1 MANVFPFSALDTQLL
16 PRVADEL
23 AAPYQQRLESEV
35 RDVIETQ
42 RLLLL
47 RGPAGL
53 GKTREA
59 FEATK
64 RLAQQR
70 DSLTVLVPNT
80 AQTDVAW
87 EWPEGLPDHEVVLFA
102 DNLHGRYVRPAS
114 GVPLGG
120 GQQNWLHDTM
130 RRFGSREQRLR
141 VIATIRDDEPDG
153 RVWRQQLGYTQ
164 GHRFWRQF
172 GDVLQLGDW
181 DYEAKLELINDYAK
195 VSNLTL
201 EDGAAQLLARRT
213 DGRARTILMAL
224 KLMPGAS
231 VTRAMVEAAPASYR
245 NATDEAWAKIA
256 PFPERAAWIEALA
269 LCREADLTATR
280 PLVEGIARLLLPRV
294 PWPNSTLSRPR
305 RVIGTLQALWTAR
318 LSRRQRLNDALRNTP
333 AVEVRRDGRLS
344 ADDLLLDGRASLRDH
359 ALLVRRVV
367 TSLLW
372 EAGGPNAADLAAF
385 GRRLHAMAS
394 RQEPELLEAAI
405 DCYQD
410 ALAQYRD
417 DDHPADWA
425 QTQNNLGAALWD
437 PLQRDKRSNL
447 EAAIRCFEAALTVY
461 NEQDYPADWAWTQN
475 KPGERP
481 AVPVGGRQA
490 QQPGGGRPLPRSG
503 ANGVQRAGL
512 PGGLGLDPEKPGDR
526 PGGPTGGR
534 QAQQPG
540 GRHPLLRGGPPGG
553 DCRRPLV
560 RTSGPSRKPAAHPK
574 GAAGGGGAAHGGAP
588 RDYVQAGAGDWG
600 PASWA
605 NGRSR
610 RVGNPSG
617 VPAVKRDAGAQGGGY
632 GEEYGAQCRAG
643 CLRRSVLRR
652 LPCRDRCLA

>member
-447 EAAIRCFEAALTVY
+447 EAAVRCHEAALTVY
-461 NEQDYPADWAWTQN
+461 NEQDYPVDWAWTQ
-475 KPGERP
+475 
-481 AVPVGGRQA
+481 
-490 QQPGGGRPLPRSG
+490 RSLG
-503 ANGVQRAGL
+503 TALGDRLEGDKRSNLEAAIRCYEAGL
-512 PGGLGLDPEKPGDR
+512 RVATADGHWYVHQGLVENLRLTRKELLVEEGLRTEAHPGIMFR
-526 PGGPTGGR
+526 PGPGTGGR
-534 QAQQPG
+534 RPG
-540 GRHPLLRGGPPGG
+540 LTAGP
-553 DCRRPLV
+553 DVWEILQVYRQL
-560 RTSGPSRKPAAHPK
+560 SGTPEHRAAVTAKNMGLSAEQVACAARYYDAYPAEIDAWLEELSAEAKAAHSAWMRAHNLPDDETT
-574 GAAGGGGAAHGGAP
+574 AG
-588 RDYVQAGAGDWG
+588 
-600 PASWA
+600 
-605 NGRSR
+605 
-610 RVGNPSG
+610 
-617 VPAVKRDAGAQGGGY
+617 
-632 GEEYGAQCRAG
+632 
-643 CLRRSVLRR
+643 
-652 LPCRDRCLA
+652 